1 MAKFCGGF
9 KFDTTSLKLINGILC
24 LADAQDVDPS
34 KAVTGCGQMWDGEA
48 FKIVKVDGYRPC
60 VTLKDNGHD
69 VKLVAGNCGVGLDA
83 DFFSKNGNGQMVA
96 TNGYILTVNT
106 TPANAT
112 IVVMSADGVV
122 IQPREDGEYVLPNL
136 DGKYSVTVSKEG
148 YTGKS
153 RTITNNKSQTVNINL
168 DEIVVLFDG
177 SVNTASQFTGSTGE
191 YYVGAINPTFDLE
204 DGVDYLIQVDGGQIY
219 HLTAQDIHNVYE
231 AKWLG
236 ETDGE
241 ISTATNL
248 TYAWVV
254 SNPKFDNY
262 PFLIFVY
269 ENGGTP
275 KKTVATLYSKT
286 EGEHTLKISY

>member
-9 KFDTTSLKLINGILC
+9 KYDTTSLKLINGILC
-24 LADAQDVDPS
+24 LADAQNVDPS

-69 VKLVAGNCGVGLDA
+69 VKFVAGNCGVGLDA
-83 DFFSKNGNGQMVA
+83 DFFSKNGDGKMVA
-96 TNGYILTVNT
+96 TNGYVLTVNT
-106 TPANAT
+106 TPANAA
-112 IVVMSADGVV
+112 IVVMSDDGVA
-122 IQPREDGEYVLPNL
+122 IQPREGGEYVLPNL

-153 RTITNNKSQTVNINL
+153 RTITNNKSQTVNVNL
-168 DEIVVLFDG
+168 DEIVVLFDV

-191 YYVGAINPTFDLE
+191 YYVGATTPTFDLE
-204 DGVDYLIQVDGGQIY
+204 DGIDYLIQVDNGTVH
-219 HLTAQDIHNVYE
+219 HLTAQDINGNFT

-236 ETDGE
+236 ETEGA
-241 ISTATNL
+241 IKTAANE
-248 TYAWVV
+248 TYGQVV

-275 KKTVATLYSKT
+275 KTTLYSKT

>member
-9 KFDTTSLKLINGILC
+9 KYDTTSLKLIKGILC

-34 KAVTGCGQMWDGEA
+34 KTVTGCGQMWDGEA

-83 DFFSKNGNGQMVA
+83 DFFSKNGDGKMVA
-96 TNGYILTVNT
+96 TNGYVLTVKT
-106 TPANAT
+106 TPADAT
-112 IVVMSADGVV
+112 IVVMSADGDVV
-122 IQPREDGEYVLPNL
+122 QPREDGEYVLSNL

-153 RTITNNKSQTVNINL
+153 RTITNDKSQTIDVSL

-177 SVNTASQFTGSTGE
+177 SVNTATQFTGSTGE
-191 YYVGAINPTFDLE
+191 YYVGVATPTFDLE
-204 DGVDYLIQVDGGQIY
+204 DGIDYLIQVDSGTVY
-219 HLTAQDIHNVYE
+219 HLTAQDITENFT

-236 ETDGE
+236 ETEGA
-241 ISTATNL
+241 IKTAVNE
-248 TYAWVV
+248 TYGQVV
-254 SNPKFDNY
+254 SNPKFDKY
-262 PFLIFVY
+262 PFLIFTY
-269 ENGGTP
+269 ENSGT
-275 KKTVATLYSKT
+275 TISTLYSKT

>member
-9 KFDTTSLKLINGILC
+9 KYDTTSLKLINGILC
-24 LADAQDVDPS
+24 LADAQDVDPK

-69 VKLVAGNCGVGLDA
+69 VKFVAGNCGVGLDA
-83 DFFSKNGNGQMVA
+83 DFFSKNGDGKMVA
-96 TNGYILTVNT
+96 TNGYVLTVNT
-106 TPANAT
+106 TPANAA

-122 IQPREDGEYVLPNL
+122 VQPREDGEYVLPNI

-153 RTITNNKSQTVNINL
+153 RTITNNKSQTVNVNL

-177 SVNTASQFTGSTGE
+177 SVNTTSQFTGSTGE
-191 YYVGAINPTFDLE
+191 YYVGATTPTFDLE
-204 DGVDYLIQVDGGQIY
+204 DGIDYLIQVDNGTVH
-219 HLTAQDIHNVYE
+219 HLTAQDINGNFT

-236 ETDGE
+236 ETEGE
-241 ISTATNL
+241 IKTAANE
-248 TYAWVV
+248 TYGQVV

-269 ENGGTP
+269 ENGGTS
-275 KKTVATLYSKT
+275 KTTLYSKT

>member
-9 KFDTTSLKLINGILC
+9 KYDTTSLKLINGILC
-24 LADAQDVDPS
+24 LADAQDVDPK

-60 VTLKDNGHD
+60 VTLKENGHD

-83 DFFSKNGNGQMVA
+83 DFFSKNGDGKMVA
-96 TNGYILTVNT
+96 TNGYVLTVNT

-122 IQPREDGEYVLPNL
+122 IQPREGGEYVLPNL

-153 RTITNNKSQTVNINL
+153 RTITNNKSQTVNVNL

-177 SVNTASQFTGSTGE
+177 SVSTASQFTGSTGE
-191 YYVGAINPTFDLE
+191 YYVGATTPTFDLE
-204 DGVDYLIQVDGGQIY
+204 DGIDYLIQVDNDTVH
-219 HLTAQDIHNVYE
+219 HLTAQDINGNFT

-236 ETDGE
+236 ETEGA
-241 ISTATNL
+241 IKTAANE
-248 TYAWVV
+248 TYGQVI

-275 KKTVATLYSKT
+275 KTTLYSKT

>member
-9 KFDTTSLKLINGILC
+9 KYDTTSLKLINGILC
-24 LADAQDVDPS
+24 LADAQDVDP
-34 KAVTGCGQMWDGEA
+34 KKTVTGCGQMWDGEA

-69 VKLVAGNCGVGLDA
+69 VKFVAGNCGVGLDA
-83 DFFSKNGNGQMVA
+83 DFFSKNGDGKMVA
-96 TNGYILTVNT
+96 TNGYVLTVNT

-122 IQPREDGEYVLPNL
+122 IQPIEGGEYVLPNL
-136 DGKYSVTVSKEG
+136 DGKYSVTVSKDG

-153 RTITNNKSQTVNINL
+153 RTITNNKSQTVNVNL

-191 YYVGAINPTFDLE
+191 YYVGATTPTFDLE
-204 DGVDYLIQVDGGQIY
+204 DGIDYLIQIDNGTVH
-219 HLTAQDIHNVYE
+219 HLTAQDINGNFT

-236 ETDGE
+236 ETEGE
-241 ISTATNL
+241 IKTAANE
-248 TYAWVV
+248 TYGQVV

-275 KKTVATLYSKT
+275 KTTLYSKT